1 MANGPDYVTISAP
14 ADARRKA
21 QVTRAK
27 LGLTWEAFLNQAA
40 ESLDPDSND

>member
-1 MANGPDYVTISAP
+1 MSEQPDYVNISVP
-14 ADARRKA
+14 PEARSKA

-27 LGLTWEAFLNQAA
+27 LGLTWERFIDQAA

>member
-1 MANGPDYVTISAP
+1 MANETDWANISVP
-14 ADARRKA
+14 IEARRNA

-40 ESLDPDSND
+40 ESLDPDSTD